1 MVRIRCVLLAAIV
14 LTTGCGYSPQALI
27 DPQYRTVYV
36 DTFDNHSWRRG
47 FEYGLSRALVNE
59 INLKTDLRI
68 VNRDVADTIIT
79 GQIREFRQHVLVED
93 ADDNVRELQLTM
105 VVDMT
110 WTDRRTGRAIRTV
123 RAHAAHEQVKFDL
136 GETLEGVTGEMFHD
150 VAEELVEKL
159 EADW

>member
-1 MVRIRCVLLAAIV
+1 MCYILLAV
-14 LTTGCGYSPQALI
+14 TLVTVGCGYSSQALI

-36 DTFDNHSWRRG
+36 DTFDNQSWRRG

-68 VNRDVADTIIT
+68 VDREVADTIIT
-79 GQIREFRQHVLVED
+79 GQIRNFRQDVLTED

-110 WTDRRTGRAIRTV
+110 WTDRRTGQPIKTV
-123 RAHAAHEQVKFDL
+123 WAHAGHEQVKYDL
-136 GETLEGVTGEMFHD
+136 GETLQGVTNEMFHD